1 MVLNLHWASESPG
14 RLVKTRIATLKYS
27 DLIDL
32 RWDLRI
38 YISNKLPGDAVTV
51 VVWEP
56 QSVAQLFE
64 RSSAIQR
71 KNWKCGKLMSSGKVN
86 VPLGN

>member
-27 DLIDL
+27 DSIDL

-38 YISNKLPGDAVTV
+38 YISNKLPGDAATV

-56 QSVAQLFE
+56 QSVAQLSKG
-64 RSSAIQR
+64 RT
-71 KNWKCGKLMSSGKVN
+71 WKGGNLMSSGKVN